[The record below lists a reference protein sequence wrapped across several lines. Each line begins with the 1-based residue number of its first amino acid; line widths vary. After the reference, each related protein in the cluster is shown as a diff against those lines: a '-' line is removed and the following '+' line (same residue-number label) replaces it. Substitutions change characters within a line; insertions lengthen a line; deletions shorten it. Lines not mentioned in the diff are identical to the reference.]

1 MKRKHIVL
9 TVFTLILSLITCNL
23 SVYAV
28 DSGQTSV
35 SIGFTKDTELKP
47 DKPTVVPPTGGD
59 NSGESNKPSSTTP
72 QTSGR
77 LPQTGELI
85 NYWLIFNGILLLVML
100 LFIFGISK
108 DRENDKDIYLA

>member
-1 MKRKHIVL
+1 MKKKHIVL
-9 TVFTLILSLITCNL
+9 TVLTLILSLSICNL
-23 SVYAV
+23 SVYAE
-28 DSGQTSV
+28 DSDQTSM

-59 NSGESNKPSSTTP
+59 NSDESNKPSSTVP
-72 QTSGR
+72 QNSGR

-85 NYWLIFNGILLLVML
+85 NYWLIFNGMLLLVML